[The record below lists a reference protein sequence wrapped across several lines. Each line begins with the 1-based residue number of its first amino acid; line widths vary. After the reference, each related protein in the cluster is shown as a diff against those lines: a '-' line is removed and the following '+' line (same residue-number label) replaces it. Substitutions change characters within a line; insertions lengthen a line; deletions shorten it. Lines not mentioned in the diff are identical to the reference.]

1 MSVVIHL
8 RSLPSTRKGEDGRAA
23 TFPLDLCACSNM
35 LARMY
40 PFIRMFYQAW
50 KVRNAP
56 KLGLFEPHHSRHIC
70 MPWDIDLWLEL
81 NNGRTLT
88 IFDLGRVPMSI
99 RNGTAKAAKD
109 GGYGMAVAGAS
120 VRYRRR
126 VTTFQTVDMLTS
138 PIGFDDKFL
147 YIEQSMW
154 DQKGECCNH
163 ILLRGAV
170 IKKRKMVPPKELL
183 ERLEPGIESPPL
195 PDWVQNWIDADNT
208 RPWPPVR

>member
-1 MSVVIHL
+1 
-8 RSLPSTRKGEDGRAA
+8 
-23 TFPLDLCACSNM
+23 
-35 LARMY
+35 MY
-40 PFIRMFYQAW
+40 PFVRMFYQAW
-50 KVRNAP
+50 KNRNAP
-56 KLGLFEPHHSRHIC
+56 KLGLFESHHSRHIC

-99 RNGTAKAAKD
+99 RNGTAKVAKE
-109 GGYGMAVAGAS
+109 GGYSMAVAGAS

-126 VTTFQTVDMLTS
+126 VTTFQTVDMVTT

-154 DQKGECCNH
+154 DQTGECCNH

-170 IKKRKMVPPKELL
+170 IKKRKLVPPKELFDL
-183 ERLEPGIESPPL
+183 MDPTLESPEL
-195 PDWVQNWIDADNT
+195 PAWVQNWIAADDT
-208 RPWPPVR
+208 RPWPPTR

>member
-1 MSVVIHL
+1 
-8 RSLPSTRKGEDGRAA
+8 
-23 TFPLDLCACSNM
+23 
-35 LARMY
+35 MY
-40 PFIRMFYQAW
+40 PFIRMVYQTW
-50 KVRNAP
+50 KHRHAP
-56 KLGLFEPHHSRHIC
+56 SLGLFEPHHSQHYC
-70 MPWDIDLWLEL
+70 LPWDIDLWLEL

-88 IFDLGRVPMSI
+88 IFDLGRIPMSI

-126 VTTFQTVDMLTS
+126 VTTFQKVDMVTR

-163 ILLRGAV
+163 ILIRGAV
-170 IKKRKMVPPKELL
+170 IKKRKMVPPVELL
-183 ERLEPGIESPPL
+183 DQLEPGVQSPDL
-195 PDWVQNWIDADNT
+195 PDWVNNWIEADNT
-208 RPWPPVR
+208 RPWPPVRD